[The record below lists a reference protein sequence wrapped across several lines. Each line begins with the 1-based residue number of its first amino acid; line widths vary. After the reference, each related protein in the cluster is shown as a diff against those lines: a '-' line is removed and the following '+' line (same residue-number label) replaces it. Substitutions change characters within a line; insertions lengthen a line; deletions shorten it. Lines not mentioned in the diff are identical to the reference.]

1 MKTTALW
8 TTVLA
13 VACASPPATQAPP
26 ATPAPARAATAEQ
39 PQGHHGH
46 HGHSSPTANHRFQ
59 DPDRWSKV
67 FDDPE
72 RDAWQKP
79 DAVVAALSLNPASV
93 VADLGAGTGYFSIR
107 IARKV
112 PEGKVFA
119 VDIEP
124 KMVAHVEERARHES
138 LTNVAG
144 IVATPNDP
152 KLPMRRGRRAGR
164 RHLSPHRRSHAVLR
178 KSEGEALPRRA
189 RSDSRFQEGRS
200 SRRPAGCT
208 QDRTHHG
215 AARDE
220 GRWLSAVSRVER
232 AAVSVRALL
241 RQNLRSIMRAC
252 WPEGQS
258 LKPACE

>member
-26 ATPAPARAATAEQ
+26 ATPAPARAATAEP

-152 KLPMRRGRRAGR
+152 KLPAGVDVVLVVDTYHHIEDR
-164 RHLSPHRRSHAVLR
+164 TPYFEKVKAKLSPGGRVVIVDFKKGDLPVGPPDAHKIAPTMVQREMKAAGYQQCREWNELPYQYVL
-178 KSEGEALPRRA
+178 
-189 RSDSRFQEGRS
+189 FFGRTCDPS
-200 SRRPAGCT
+200 
-208 QDRTHHG
+208 
-215 AARDE
+215 
-220 GRWLSAVSRVER
+220 
-232 AAVSVRALL
+232 
-241 RQNLRSIMRAC
+241 
-252 WPEGQS
+252 
-258 LKPACE
+258 